1 MTILPGSLNDLPKE
15 SRSEMKNLLFPASVA
30 VIGATANPGNLAK
43 NIVENL
49 LDFGFGGPVYPVSL
63 SGGEVHGLTVYK
75 SVLDI
80 PDPVDFAAILIP
92 AANIPD
98 VLEECGRKGIR
109 RVLISSGGFEE
120 FSHDGK
126 HLGEELLRVV
136 DKYDIRFLGPNCIGI
151 INLENGL
158 CLPFNPVRRESLIKG
173 PHSMLSQSGGVTLEL
188 AHLFSDE
195 KLGFSKLLSMGNKL
209 NINEADLVKYLI
221 EDPET
226 EQIFLYLEGLD
237 NLKELMQLAQSTP
250 KPIVVCK
257 ANRHQE
263 TREIAHCHTA
273 ALASDDRVAD
283 AAFRQAGIL
292 RVATLQEMTL
302 CAKALKLPPLRGD
315 NLAVLSMSGGIAV
328 LTADACIDNGFRLP
342 PLPRDLL
349 DHIEKHRRGG
359 VIRMTNPLDFGDIYD
374 LDMFMYTVDKVLGLD
389 NIDGMVLSMPFSP
402 DMARMLEKVPE
413 MGQVFQNVLAFSRIY
428 NKPIAFSFFTEK
440 EYLDHL
446 KELLNF
452 PIFDDAVQS
461 VRGMRFLRDFTRS
474 KNKTADPIP
483 SYPVKTVLVSD
494 ILQKARNENR
504 NELFCHEALC
514 ILEHYGIRTVK
525 TEFAANLNEAEKAA
539 DRLGYPLAM
548 KIVSPQISHKS
559 DVGGVVLNLKNEA
572 ELVEAYEKMC
582 SSLQEALPDTELR
595 GVTLQV
601 MASEGYEMILGA
613 KWDPS
618 AGHVL
623 MLGLGGIFVEVM
635 EDISFRVV
643 PLSRE
648 DAKEMIEEL
657 KGHRILEGFR
667 GGRPADMEA
676 LTDTILRL
684 SQLLN
689 DFPEITELDV
699 NPVLLFEKGQ
709 GLKALDARIVF

>member
-1 MTILPGSLNDLPKE
+1 MRD
-15 SRSEMKNLLFPASVA
+15 LLFPTNIAVVGAAAS
-30 VIGATANPGNLAK
+30 PGNLGK

-49 LDFGFGGPVYPVSL
+49 LNFDFQGRIYPVTP
-63 SGGEVHGLTVYK
+63 SGGEVHGLTIYQ

-92 AANIPD
+92 ASNIPN

-109 RVLISSGGFEE
+109 RILISSGGFGE
-120 FSHDGK
+120 FHHDK
-126 HLGEELLRVV
+126 KDLERELLLIADR
-136 DKYDIRFLGPNCIGI
+136 YDIRFLGPNCIGI

-237 NLKELMQLAQSTP
+237 NLKTLMKLARSTH

-273 ALASDDRVAD
+273 ALASDDRIAD
-283 AAFRQAGIL
+283 AGFRQAGML
-292 RVATLQEMTL
+292 RVATLKDMTL

-413 MGQVFQNVLAFSRIY
+413 MGQVFQNVLAFSEKY
-428 NKPIAFSFFTEK
+428 DKPIAFSFFTEK

-483 SYPVKTVLVSD
+483 SYPVKTVLMSD

-504 NELFCHEALC
+504 NELFCHEVLC
-514 ILEHYGIRTVK
+514 ILEHYGIQTVK
-525 TEFAANLNEAEKAA
+525 TEFAASLDEAGKVAG
-539 DRLGYPLAM
+539 RLGYPLAM

-559 DVGGVVLNLKNEA
+559 DVGGVILNLKNEA
-572 ELVEAYEKMC
+572 ELVEAYEKMY
-582 SSLQEALPDTELR
+582 SSLQETLPDAELR

-643 PLSRE
+643 PVSSE
-648 DAKEMIEEL
+648 DAQEMIAEL
-657 KGHRILEGFR
+657 KGHRILKGFR
-667 GGRPADMEA
+667 GSKPADLEA

-684 SQLLN
+684 SQLLK
-689 DFPEITELDV
+689 DIPEIKELDI
-699 NPVLLFEKGQ
+699 NPVMILEEGKGLQ
-709 GLKALDARIVF
+709 ALDARILF